1 MFLQDFLKEV
11 HLKTK
16 VPLENLKR
24 YQEEAINNKVPLD
37 SVLIDKGVLNS
48 YDIAKIK
55 AKILKL
61 PYELISD
68 PKVPYE
74 ILETIPQ
81 EIVSSY
87 KVIPFGKSEQGRLKV
102 GMVYPEDVESEEAI
116 DFISLSKKIPFEKYV
131 ISIDDFKKI
140 NSQYT
145 SLKTEIKTALK
156 GIKEEYKT
164 QEKPVEIEESINVE
178 KFQKLAEQAP
188 ISKIVDVILKYAV
201 DLKASDIHI
210 EPLVD
215 QIRVRFRIDGVL
227 HSSIFLPKDILTA
240 IVTRIK
246 ILSNLRID
254 ETRIPQDGRIHQ
266 IIEKRLIDYRVS
278 TFPVAEGEKVVM
290 RVLDAAKGI
299 LTLEDLGLEGKSLS
313 DVKKAMDAPFGE
325 ILITGPTGSGKSTT
339 LYAIL
344 NILNQDDTNIITLE
358 DPVEYYIPGVNQSQV
373 RPEIGYTFATGL
385 RHILRQDP
393 DIIMV
398 GEIRDSE
405 TAELA
410 THAALTGHLVFSTL
424 HTNNA
429 IGIIPRLNDMGVE
442 DFLLP
447 SSLKLGLAQRLVRK
461 LCPACK
467 TKTDILPQIQ
477 EIIDYEISLMP
488 QSLAK
493 QIKQNNLVLYKS
505 SGCAECGNKGTKGR
519 IGIFETLFMTK
530 ELEQIIISKKIT
542 TDEIQKEAQNQGMVT
557 MRQDGIVKA
566 LKGLVSI
573 EEVIKAT
580 EPSYTK

>member
-1 MFLQDFLKEV
+1 
-11 HLKTK
+11 
-16 VPLENLKR
+16 
-24 YQEEAINNKVPLD
+24 
-37 SVLIDKGVLNS
+37 
-48 YDIAKIK
+48 
-55 AKILKL
+55 
-61 PYELISD
+61 
-68 PKVPYE
+68 
-74 ILETIPQ
+74 
-81 EIVSSY
+81 
-87 KVIPFGKSEQGRLKV
+87 
-102 GMVYPEDVESEEAI
+102 
-116 DFISLSKKIPFEKYV
+116 
-131 ISIDDFKKI
+131 
-140 NSQYT
+140 
-145 SLKTEIKTALK
+145 
-156 GIKEEYKT
+156 
-164 QEKPVEIEESINVE
+164 
-178 KFQKLAEQAP
+178 
-188 ISKIVDVILKYAV
+188 
-201 DLKASDIHI
+201 
-210 EPLVD
+210 
-215 QIRVRFRIDGVL
+215 
-227 HSSIFLPKDILTA
+227 
-240 IVTRIK
+240 
-246 ILSNLRID
+246 
-254 ETRIPQDGRIHQ
+254 
-266 IIEKRLIDYRVS
+266 
-278 TFPVAEGEKVVM
+278 
-290 RVLDAAKGI
+290 
-299 LTLEDLGLEGKSLS
+299 
-313 DVKKAMDAPFGE
+313 
-325 ILITGPTGSGKSTT
+325 
-339 LYAIL
+339 
-344 NILNQDDTNIITLE
+344 
-358 DPVEYYIPGVNQSQV
+358 
-373 RPEIGYTFATGL
+373 
-385 RHILRQDP
+385 
-393 DIIMV
+393 MV

-530 ELEQIIISKKIT
+530 ELEQIIVSKKIT

-557 MRQDGIVKA
+557 MRQDGILKA